1 MCTVY
6 LVRLFDFFDT
16 FDLYTHLC
24 RLEQQRSG
32 PECRHLSQLGN
43 VRTSA
48 PAGMPE
54 YALNKENA
62 AIRFENQCEEIVS
75 VFNNALS
82 RSNLWVIFLNTSVQ
96 TSANKL
102 PEM

>member
-1 MCTVY
+1 
-6 LVRLFDFFDT
+6 
-16 FDLYTHLC
+16 
-24 RLEQQRSG
+24 
-32 PECRHLSQLGN
+32 
-43 VRTSA
+43 
-48 PAGMPE
+48 MPE